1 MKGCTGSIQCYGSK
15 YCQHAVQ
22 SITTINKCSTIIWIL
37 KSETKYDKIVIGFSG
52 ASGIIY
58 GIRLLEILHS
68 INIQTYLII
77 SEWAKKNIEIET
89 DNRLEYV
96 KSLSS
101 VNYDNFKL
109 DASVSSGSF
118 LHDGMV
124 IVPCSMKSL
133 SSIANGYDDTLISR
147 AASVTLKESR
157 KLILVPRETP
167 LSRIHLENMIKLQDA
182 GAIILPA
189 MPGFYHKPSTISEIV
204 DHLVGKILDQ
214 LKIKHDLFTRWK
226 DK

>member
-1 MKGCTGSIQCYGSK
+1 M
-15 YCQHAVQ
+15 
-22 SITTINKCSTIIWIL
+22 
-37 KSETKYDKIVIGFSG
+37 KSETKYDKIVVGFSG
-52 ASGIIY
+52 ASGVIY

-77 SEWAKKNIEIET
+77 SEWAKRNIETET
-89 DNRLEYV
+89 HKTFQYV

-101 VNYDNFKL
+101 VSYDNFKL
-109 DASVSSGSF
+109 DAAVSSGSF

-157 KLILVPRETP
+157 TLILVPRETP

-189 MPGFYHKPSTISEIV
+189 MPGFYHKPSTIDEII

-214 LKIKHDLFTRWK
+214 LKIKHELFTRWK
-226 DK
+226 DE

>member
-1 MKGCTGSIQCYGSK
+1 M
-15 YCQHAVQ
+15 
-22 SITTINKCSTIIWIL
+22 
-37 KSETKYDKIVIGFSG
+37 KSETKNDKIVVGFSG

-58 GIRLLEILHS
+58 GIRLLEVLHF
-68 INIQTYLII
+68 INMPTYLII
-77 SEWAKKNIEIET
+77 SEWAKRNIETET
-89 DNRLEYV
+89 NKTLEYV

-109 DASVSSGSF
+109 DAAVSSGSF

-157 KLILVPRETP
+157 TLILVPRETP
-167 LSRIHLENMIKLQDA
+167 LSRIHLENMIKLQEA

-189 MPGFYHKPSTISEIV
+189 MPGFYHKPSTIDEII

-214 LKIKHDLFTRWK
+214 LKIEHDLFNRWK
-226 DK
+226 DQ

>member
-1 MKGCTGSIQCYGSK
+1 M
-15 YCQHAVQ
+15 
-22 SITTINKCSTIIWIL
+22 
-37 KSETKYDKIVIGFSG
+37 KSETKYDKIVVGFSG
-52 ASGIIY
+52 ASGVIY

-77 SEWAKKNIEIET
+77 SDWAKRNIETET
-89 DNRLEYV
+89 HKTLEYV

-109 DASVSSGSF
+109 DAAVSSGSF

-157 KLILVPRETP
+157 TLILVPRETP
-167 LSRIHLENMIKLQDA
+167 LSRIHLENMIKLHDA

-189 MPGFYHKPSTISEIV
+189 MPGFYHKPSTIDEII

-214 LKIKHDLFTRWK
+214 LKIKHELFTRWK
-226 DK
+226 DQ

>member
-1 MKGCTGSIQCYGSK
+1 M
-15 YCQHAVQ
+15 A
-22 SITTINKCSTIIWIL
+22 
-37 KSETKYDKIVIGFSG
+37 SETKHDKIVVGFSG

-58 GIRLLEILHS
+58 GIRLLEVLHS

-89 DNRLEYV
+89 DKTLGYV

-101 VNYDNFKL
+101 INYDNFKL

-157 KLILVPRETP
+157 KLIIVPRETP
-167 LSRIHLENMIKLQDA
+167 LSRIHLENMIKLQEA

-189 MPGFYHKPSTISEIV
+189 MPGFYHKPSTIDEII

-214 LKIKHDLFTRWK
+214 LKIEHDLFKRWK
-226 DK
+226 DQ

>member
-1 MKGCTGSIQCYGSK
+1 L
-15 YCQHAVQ
+15 A
-22 SITTINKCSTIIWIL
+22 
-37 KSETKYDKIVIGFSG
+37 ETRHDKIVIGFSG

-89 DNRLEYV
+89 DKTLEYV

-101 VNYDNFKL
+101 VNYDNFRL

-157 KLILVPRETP
+157 KLIIVPRETP
-167 LSRIHLENMIKLQDA
+167 LSRIHLENMVKLQEA

-189 MPGFYHKPSTISEIV
+189 MPGFYHKPSTIEEII

-214 LKIKHDLFTRWK
+214 LNIKHDLFKRWK
-226 DK
+226 NQ

>member
-1 MKGCTGSIQCYGSK
+1 MTEKR
-15 YCQHAVQ
+15 H
-22 SITTINKCSTIIWIL
+22 
-37 KSETKYDKIVIGFSG
+37 DKIVIGFSG

-58 GIRLLEILHS
+58 GIRLIEVLHS
-68 INIQTYLII
+68 INIETYLII
-77 SEWAKKNIEIET
+77 SEWAKKNIDIET
-89 DNRLEYV
+89 DKTLEYV

-101 VNYDNFKL
+101 VNYDNFRL

-157 KLILVPRETP
+157 KLIIVPRETP
-167 LSRIHLENMIKLQDA
+167 LSRIHLENMIKLQQA

-189 MPGFYHKPSTISEIV
+189 MPGFYHNPSTIEEIV

-214 LKIKHDLFTRWK
+214 LNIKHELFKRWK
-226 DK
+226 DQ

>member
-1 MKGCTGSIQCYGSK
+1 LT
-15 YCQHAVQ
+15 
-22 SITTINKCSTIIWIL
+22 
-37 KSETKYDKIVIGFSG
+37 SEKKNDKIVIGFSG

-68 INIQTYLII
+68 INVQTYLII

-89 DNRLEYV
+89 DKTLEYV

-157 KLILVPRETP
+157 KLIIVPRETP
-167 LSRIHLENMIKLQDA
+167 LSRIHLENMIKLQEA

-189 MPGFYHKPSTISEIV
+189 MPGFYHKPSTIDEII

-214 LKIKHDLFTRWK
+214 LKIEHDLFKRWK
-226 DK
+226 DQ

>member
-1 MKGCTGSIQCYGSK
+1 M
-15 YCQHAVQ
+15 A
-22 SITTINKCSTIIWIL
+22 
-37 KSETKYDKIVIGFSG
+37 ETRHDKIVIGFSG

-89 DNRLEYV
+89 DKTLEYV

-157 KLILVPRETP
+157 KLIIVPRETP
-167 LSRIHLENMIKLQDA
+167 LSRIHLENMIKLQEA

-189 MPGFYHKPSTISEIV
+189 MPGFYHNPSTIDEII

-214 LKIKHDLFTRWK
+214 LKIEHDLFKRWK
-226 DK
+226 DQ

>member
-1 MKGCTGSIQCYGSK
+1 MAEIR
-15 YCQHAVQ
+15 H
-22 SITTINKCSTIIWIL
+22 
-37 KSETKYDKIVIGFSG
+37 DKIVIGLSG

-58 GIRLLEILHS
+58 GIRLIEVLHS

-89 DNRLEYV
+89 DKTLEYV

-101 VNYDNFKL
+101 VNYDNFRL

-157 KLILVPRETP
+157 KLIIVPRETP
-167 LSRIHLENMIKLQDA
+167 LSRIHLENMIKLQQA

-189 MPGFYHKPSTISEIV
+189 MPGFYHKPSTIEEIV

-214 LKIKHDLFTRWK
+214 LNIKHDLFKRWK
-226 DK
+226 DQ

>member
-1 MKGCTGSIQCYGSK
+1 MTEKR
-15 YCQHAVQ
+15 H
-22 SITTINKCSTIIWIL
+22 
-37 KSETKYDKIVIGFSG
+37 DKIVIGFSG

-58 GIRLLEILHS
+58 GIRLIEVLHS
-68 INIQTYLII
+68 INIETYLII

-89 DNRLEYV
+89 DKTLEYV

-101 VNYDNFKL
+101 VNYDNFRL

-157 KLILVPRETP
+157 KLIIVPRETP
-167 LSRIHLENMIKLQDA
+167 LSRIHLENMIKLQQA

-189 MPGFYHKPSTISEIV
+189 MPGFYHHPSTIEEIV

-214 LKIKHDLFTRWK
+214 LNIKHDLFKRWK
-226 DK
+226 GQ

>member
-1 MKGCTGSIQCYGSK
+1 MAEIR
-15 YCQHAVQ
+15 H
-22 SITTINKCSTIIWIL
+22 
-37 KSETKYDKIVIGFSG
+37 DKIVIGLSG

-58 GIRLLEILHS
+58 GIRLIEVLHS

-77 SEWAKKNIEIET
+77 SDWAKQNIEIET
-89 DNRLEYV
+89 DKTLEYV

-101 VNYDNFKL
+101 VNYDNFRL

-157 KLILVPRETP
+157 KLIIVPRETP
-167 LSRIHLENMIKLQDA
+167 LSRIHLENMIKLQQA

-189 MPGFYHKPSTISEIV
+189 MPGFYHKPSTIEEIV

-214 LKIKHDLFTRWK
+214 LNIKHDLFKRWK
-226 DK
+226 DQ

>member
-1 MKGCTGSIQCYGSK
+1 L
-15 YCQHAVQ
+15 A
-22 SITTINKCSTIIWIL
+22 
-37 KSETKYDKIVIGFSG
+37 ETRHDKIVIGFSG

-58 GIRLLEILHS
+58 GIRLIEILHS
-68 INIQTYLII
+68 TNIETYLII

-89 DNRLEYV
+89 DKTLEYV

-101 VNYDNFKL
+101 VNYDNFRL

-157 KLILVPRETP
+157 KLIIVPRETP
-167 LSRIHLENMIKLQDA
+167 LSRIHLENMLKLQKA

-189 MPGFYHKPSTISEIV
+189 MPGFYHKPSTIEQIV

-214 LKIKHDLFTRWK
+214 LNIKHDLFKRWK
-226 DK
+226 DQ

>member
-1 MKGCTGSIQCYGSK
+1 
-15 YCQHAVQ
+15 
-22 SITTINKCSTIIWIL
+22 L

-68 INIQTYLII
+68 INIETFLII

-89 DNRLEYV
+89 DKRLEYV

-189 MPGFYHKPSTISEIV
+189 MPGFYHRPSTIDEIV

-214 LKIKHDLFTRWK
+214 LKIQHDLFKRWK
-226 DK
+226 DE

>member
-1 MKGCTGSIQCYGSK
+1 ML
-15 YCQHAVQ
+15 V
-22 SITTINKCSTIIWIL
+22 
-37 KSETKYDKIVIGFSG
+37 SEARYDKILIGFSG

-58 GIRLLEILHS
+58 GIRLLEALHS

-77 SEWAKKNIEIET
+77 SEWAKKNIVIET
-89 DNRLEYV
+89 PKTLEYV

-101 VNYDNFKL
+101 VNYDNSKL

-157 KLILVPRETP
+157 RLILVPRETP
-167 LSRIHLENMIKLQDA
+167 LSRIHLENMIKVQEA

-189 MPGFYHKPSTISEIV
+189 MPGFYHNPSSIDQIV

-214 LKIKHDLFTRWK
+214 LKIKHELFKRWK
-226 DK
+226 DQ

>member
-1 MKGCTGSIQCYGSK
+1 M
-15 YCQHAVQ
+15 
-22 SITTINKCSTIIWIL
+22 
-37 KSETKYDKIVIGFSG
+37 KSETRYDKIVIGFSG

-58 GIRLLEILHS
+58 GIRLLEVLHS
-68 INIQTYLII
+68 IDIQTFLIV

-89 DNRLEYV
+89 DKTLEYV

-101 VNYDNFKL
+101 INYDNFKL

-167 LSRIHLENMIKLQDA
+167 LSRIHLENMIRLQDA

-189 MPGFYHKPSTISEIV
+189 MPGFYHKPSTINEIV

-214 LKIKHDLFTRWK
+214 LKIKHDLFSRWK
-226 DK
+226 DQ

>member
-1 MKGCTGSIQCYGSK
+1 MLT
-15 YCQHAVQ
+15 
-22 SITTINKCSTIIWIL
+22 
-37 KSETKYDKIVIGFSG
+37 SEARYDKIVIGFSG

-58 GIRLLEILHS
+58 GIRLLEVLHS

-77 SEWAKKNIEIET
+77 SEWAKKNIVIET
-89 DNRLEYV
+89 TKTLECV

-101 VNYDNFKL
+101 VNYDNSKL

-167 LSRIHLENMIKLQDA
+167 LSRIHLENMIKVQEA

-189 MPGFYHKPSTISEIV
+189 MPGFYHNPSSIDQIV

-214 LKIKHDLFTRWK
+214 LKIKHDLFKRWK
-226 DK
+226 DQ

>member
-1 MKGCTGSIQCYGSK
+1 
-15 YCQHAVQ
+15 
-22 SITTINKCSTIIWIL
+22 L
-37 KSETKYDKIVIGFSG
+37 KSETKYDKIVVGFSG
-52 ASGIIY
+52 ASGVIY

-77 SEWAKKNIEIET
+77 SEWAKRNIETET
-89 DNRLEYV
+89 HKTLEYV

-109 DASVSSGSF
+109 DAAVSSGSF

-157 KLILVPRETP
+157 TLILVPRETP

-189 MPGFYHKPSTISEIV
+189 MPGFYHKPSTIDEII

-214 LKIKHDLFTRWK
+214 LKIKHELFTRWK
-226 DK
+226 DQ

>member
-1 MKGCTGSIQCYGSK
+1 MADTR
-15 YCQHAVQ
+15 
-22 SITTINKCSTIIWIL
+22 N
-37 KSETKYDKIVIGFSG
+37 DKIVIGFSG

-58 GIRLLEILHS
+58 GIRLLEILNS
-68 INIQTYLII
+68 IKIETYLIM

-89 DNRLEYV
+89 NNTLEYV
-96 KSLSS
+96 KSLST

-118 LHDGMV
+118 LHNGMV

-157 KLILVPRETP
+157 KLIIVPRETP
-167 LSRIHLENMIKLQDA
+167 LSRIHLENMIKLQEA

-189 MPGFYHKPSTISEIV
+189 MPGFYHKPSTIEEIV

-214 LKIKHDLFTRWK
+214 LNIKHDVFRRWK
-226 DK
+226 DQ

>member
-1 MKGCTGSIQCYGSK
+1 L
-15 YCQHAVQ
+15 A
-22 SITTINKCSTIIWIL
+22 
-37 KSETKYDKIVIGFSG
+37 ETRHDKIVIGFSG

-89 DNRLEYV
+89 DKTLEYV

-101 VNYDNFKL
+101 VNYDNFRL

-157 KLILVPRETP
+157 KLIIVPRETP
-167 LSRIHLENMIKLQDA
+167 LSRIHLENMVKLQEA

-189 MPGFYHKPSTISEIV
+189 MPGFYHKPSTIEEII

-214 LKIKHDLFTRWK
+214 LNIKHDLYKRWK
-226 DK
+226 DQ

>member
-1 MKGCTGSIQCYGSK
+1 ML
-15 YCQHAVQ
+15 A
-22 SITTINKCSTIIWIL
+22 L
-37 KSETKYDKIVIGFSG
+37 EARYDKIVIGFSG

-58 GIRLLEILHS
+58 GIRLLEVLHS

-77 SEWAKKNIEIET
+77 SEWAKKNIVIET
-89 DNRLEYV
+89 TKTLEYV

-101 VNYDNFKL
+101 VNYDNSKL

-167 LSRIHLENMIKLQDA
+167 LSRIHLENMIKVQEA

-189 MPGFYHKPSTISEIV
+189 MPGFYHNPSSIDQIV

-214 LKIKHDLFTRWK
+214 LKIKHELFKRWK
-226 DK
+226 DQ

>member
-1 MKGCTGSIQCYGSK
+1 M
-15 YCQHAVQ
+15 
-22 SITTINKCSTIIWIL
+22 L
-37 KSETKYDKIVIGFSG
+37 ESETRYDKIVIGFSG

-89 DNRLEYV
+89 DKTLEYV

-101 VNYDNFKL
+101 INYDNFKL

-133 SSIANGYDDTLISR
+133 SSIANGYDDSLISR

-167 LSRIHLENMIKLQDA
+167 LSRIHLENMIKLQEA

-189 MPGFYHKPSTISEIV
+189 MPGFYHRPLTIDEIV

-214 LKIKHDLFTRWK
+214 LKIKHDLFSRWK
-226 DK
+226 DQ

>member
-1 MKGCTGSIQCYGSK
+1 L
-15 YCQHAVQ
+15 A
-22 SITTINKCSTIIWIL
+22 
-37 KSETKYDKIVIGFSG
+37 ETRHDKIVIGFSG

-68 INIQTYLII
+68 TNIQTYLII

-89 DNRLEYV
+89 DKTLEYV

-157 KLILVPRETP
+157 KLIIVPRETP
-167 LSRIHLENMIKLQDA
+167 LSRIHLENMVKLQEA

-189 MPGFYHKPSTISEIV
+189 MPGFYHKPSTIEEII

-214 LKIKHDLFTRWK
+214 LNIKHGLFKRWR
-226 DK
+226 DQ

>member
-1 MKGCTGSIQCYGSK
+1 M
-15 YCQHAVQ
+15 A
-22 SITTINKCSTIIWIL
+22 
-37 KSETKYDKIVIGFSG
+37 ETRHDKIVIGFSG
-52 ASGIIY
+52 ASGVIY

-68 INIQTYLII
+68 MKIETYLIM

-89 DNRLEYV
+89 NKTLEYV

-118 LHDGMV
+118 LHSGMV

-133 SSIANGYDDTLISR
+133 SSIASGYDDTLISR
-147 AASVTLKESR
+147 AASVTLNESR
-157 KLILVPRETP
+157 KLIIVPRETP
-167 LSRIHLENMIKLQDA
+167 LSRIHLENMIKLQEA

-189 MPGFYHKPSTISEIV
+189 MPGFYHKPSTIEEIV

-214 LKIKHDLFTRWK
+214 LNIKHDVFRRWK
-226 DK
+226 DQ

>member
-1 MKGCTGSIQCYGSK
+1 M
-15 YCQHAVQ
+15 
-22 SITTINKCSTIIWIL
+22 
-37 KSETKYDKIVIGFSG
+37 KSETKYDKIVVGFSG
-52 ASGIIY
+52 ASGVIY

-68 INIQTYLII
+68 INIQTYLIM
-77 SEWAKKNIEIET
+77 SEWAKRNIETET
-89 DNRLEYV
+89 HKTFQYV

-101 VNYDNFKL
+101 VSYDNFKL
-109 DASVSSGSF
+109 DAAVSSGSF

-157 KLILVPRETP
+157 TLILVPRETP

-189 MPGFYHKPSTISEIV
+189 MPGFYHKPSTIDEII

-214 LKIKHDLFTRWK
+214 LKIKHELFTRWK
-226 DK
+226 DQ

>member
-1 MKGCTGSIQCYGSK
+1 MT
-15 YCQHAVQ
+15 
-22 SITTINKCSTIIWIL
+22 
-37 KSETKYDKIVIGFSG
+37 SETKHDKIVIGFSG

-89 DNRLEYV
+89 NKTLEYV

-157 KLILVPRETP
+157 KLIIVPRETP
-167 LSRIHLENMIKLQDA
+167 LSRIHLENMIKLQEA

-189 MPGFYHKPSTISEIV
+189 MPGFYHNPSTIDEII

-214 LKIKHDLFTRWK
+214 LKIQHDLFKRWK
-226 DK
+226 DQ

>member
-1 MKGCTGSIQCYGSK
+1 MAGIR
-15 YCQHAVQ
+15 H
-22 SITTINKCSTIIWIL
+22 
-37 KSETKYDKIVIGFSG
+37 DKIVIGFSG

-89 DNRLEYV
+89 DKTLEYV

-101 VNYDNFKL
+101 VNYENFKL

-157 KLILVPRETP
+157 KLIIVPRETP
-167 LSRIHLENMIKLQDA
+167 LSRIHLENMVKLQEA

-189 MPGFYHKPSTISEIV
+189 MPGFYHKPSTIEEII

-214 LKIKHDLFTRWK
+214 LNIKHDLFKRWK
-226 DK
+226 DQ

>member
-1 MKGCTGSIQCYGSK
+1 MT
-15 YCQHAVQ
+15 
-22 SITTINKCSTIIWIL
+22 
-37 KSETKYDKIVIGFSG
+37 SETKHDKIVIVFSG

-58 GIRLLEILHS
+58 GIRILEILHS
-68 INIQTYLII
+68 IKIQTYLII

-89 DNRLEYV
+89 DKTLEYV

-157 KLILVPRETP
+157 KLIIVPRETP
-167 LSRIHLENMIKLQDA
+167 LSRIHLENMIKLQEA

-189 MPGFYHKPSTISEIV
+189 MPGFYHNPSTIDEII

-214 LKIKHDLFTRWK
+214 LKIEHDLFKRWK
-226 DK
+226 DQ

>member
-1 MKGCTGSIQCYGSK
+1 L
-15 YCQHAVQ
+15 A
-22 SITTINKCSTIIWIL
+22 
-37 KSETKYDKIVIGFSG
+37 ETRHDKIVIGFSG

-89 DNRLEYV
+89 DKTLEYV

-101 VNYDNFKL
+101 VNYDNFSL

-157 KLILVPRETP
+157 KLIIVPRETP
-167 LSRIHLENMIKLQDA
+167 LSRIHLENMVKLQEA

-189 MPGFYHKPSTISEIV
+189 MPGFYHKPSTIEEII

-214 LKIKHDLFTRWK
+214 LNIKHDLFKRWK
-226 DK
+226 DQ

>member
-1 MKGCTGSIQCYGSK
+1 M
-15 YCQHAVQ
+15 
-22 SITTINKCSTIIWIL
+22 
-37 KSETKYDKIVIGFSG
+37 KSETRYDKIVIGFSG
-52 ASGIIY
+52 ASGITY
-58 GIRLLEILHS
+58 GIRLLEVLHS
-68 INIQTYLII
+68 IDIQTFLIV

-89 DNRLEYV
+89 DKTLEYV

-101 VNYDNFKL
+101 INYDNFKL

-189 MPGFYHKPSTISEIV
+189 MPGFYHKPSTINEIV

-214 LKIKHDLFTRWK
+214 LKIKHDLFSRWK
-226 DK
+226 DQ

>member
-1 MKGCTGSIQCYGSK
+1 M
-15 YCQHAVQ
+15 
-22 SITTINKCSTIIWIL
+22 
-37 KSETKYDKIVIGFSG
+37 KSETKYDKIVVGFSG
-52 ASGIIY
+52 ASGVIY

-68 INIQTYLII
+68 VNIQTYLIM
-77 SEWAKKNIEIET
+77 SEWAKRNIETET
-89 DNRLEYV
+89 HKTFEYV

-109 DASVSSGSF
+109 DAAVSSGSF

-157 KLILVPRETP
+157 TLILVPRETP

-189 MPGFYHKPSTISEIV
+189 MPGFYHKPSTIDEII

-214 LKIKHDLFTRWK
+214 LKIKHELFTRWK
-226 DK
+226 DQ

>member
-1 MKGCTGSIQCYGSK
+1 
-15 YCQHAVQ
+15 
-22 SITTINKCSTIIWIL
+22 L
-37 KSETKYDKIVIGFSG
+37 KSETRYDKIVIGFSG

-58 GIRLLEILHS
+58 GIRLLEVLHS
-68 INIQTYLII
+68 INIQTFLIV

-89 DNRLEYV
+89 DKTLEYV

-101 VNYDNFKL
+101 INYDNFKL

-167 LSRIHLENMIKLQDA
+167 LSRIHLENMLKLQDA

-189 MPGFYHKPSTISEIV
+189 MPGFYHKPSTINEIV

-214 LKIKHDLFTRWK
+214 LGIKHDLFTRWK
-226 DK
+226 DQ